1 MPLESTK
8 SKAMS
13 KTFLMP
19 ISSFTPKWDSHVI
32 LTKSVIRN
40 SFGNARKLFRSIKN
54 HHVYVVVDNG
64 GVPVLCLLTCASL
77 VATPI
82 DFVATTVQTLFI
94 FDYYF

>member
-1 MPLESTK
+1 
-8 SKAMS
+8 MS
-13 KTFLMP
+13 KNFLMP
-19 ISSFTPKWDSHVI
+19 ISSFTPKRDSLVN

-64 GVPVLCLLTCASL
+64 GVLVPVLCLLTCASL